1 MKVRVVEGKHSRIEA
16 EGLVRYSA
24 GMVFDATAEEIS
36 NFSDRLE
43 VIDEPAPE
51 AEAPAEGSTIVEEV
65 QPYEPAGPEPA
76 EGKVPTGEEEAA
88 DGLGGTEVVE
98 TPSEVVSEPEVE
110 SVEPEPKPEVEQPET
125 TKISKRSSKKKA
137 E

>member
-1 MKVRVVEGKHSRIEA
+1 MKVRVVDGKHSRIEA
-16 EGLVRYSA
+16 DGLVRYSA

-65 QPYEPAGPEPA
+65 QPDEPAGPEPA
-76 EGKVPTGEEEAA
+76 EGEVPAGEEEAA
-88 DGLGGTEVVE
+88 DGLGGTEAVE
-98 TPSEVVSEPEVE
+98 TPEVVSEPEDE
-110 SVEPEPKPEVEQPET
+110 GLEPERKPEVEQPET
-125 TKISKRSSKKKA
+125 TKVSKRSSRKKA